1 MEEEDNYKPCILERL
16 MEQEDVAGCLLRV
29 NKVAI
34 VIKETFAIDKGI

>member
-1 MEEEDNYKPCILERL
+1 

-29 NKVAI
+29 SKAAI